1 MAQTK
6 PFEWYSQDMPRG
18 FAGMKANTSVDV
30 VDTFTAASGIEP
42 GDVVIRDTTDAM
54 QVKAASAAGDGANAV
69 GIALHIHKEPS
80 SPYYEAGTA
89 VSVMSFGDVYVKAGG
104 DVVAGTAA
112 AVKYDADAGISFVA
126 TAGGDAVTGVT
137 FMESGAE
144 GEIVRVRVRI

>member
-1 MAQTK
+1 MAQVK
-6 PFEWYSQDMPRG
+6 PFDWYEQGMANG

-30 VDTFTAASGIEP
+30 VDTFAAAGGIEA
-42 GDVVIRDTTDAM
+42 GDVVIRDTDDPT
-54 QVKAASAAGDGANAV
+54 QVKAASAAGDGAKAV

-89 VSVMSFGDVYVKAGG
+89 VCVMSFGDVYVKAGG

-112 AVKYDADAGISFVA
+112 AVKYDASEGILFVA
-126 TAGGDAVTGVT
+126 SGDAVTGVT